1 VRKKDRKRKWR
12 DEGIHKLGKDVRKT
26 DGRDKGRK
34 SARERERERERE
46 RLGGG
51 ERKSQ
56 EAFDKKKES
65 DVQAV

>member
-1 VRKKDRKRKWR
+1 MRKKDRKRKWR

-26 DGRDKGRK
+26 DARDKGRK
-34 SARERERERERE
+34 SARERERLRS
-46 RLGGG
+46 G